1 MKMKKEAE
9 QQHVLQHETKK
20 EELLEELQ
28 EAQILKEWEIIVK
41 NLDNEQLDNIEDI
54 LAKNLERNREFEM
67 IMMELKAMGMD
78 EQDLFEMKQLGQEM
92 HEFLIQVPNLKIKL
106 EIANNNDLLDN
117 IQLYLLGLPNKL
129 GPLGF
134 IALHHILDGESEG
147 NGEIVDVILD
157 TESLLE
163 DEIDNY
169 VEKSY
174 EDEDV
179 DLEDIAP
186 TFRMKR
192 STMQKVP

>member
-1 MKMKKEAE
+1 
-9 QQHVLQHETKK
+9 
-20 EELLEELQ
+20 
-28 EAQILKEWEIIVK
+28 
-41 NLDNEQLDNIEDI
+41 
-54 LAKNLERNREFEM
+54 
-67 IMMELKAMGMD
+67 MMELKAMGME

-174 EDEDV
+174 DV

-186 TFRMKR
+186 TFRTKR
-192 STMQKVP
+192 STIQKVP